1 MRKLF
6 DGERRF
12 LSAVIIVDLRIK
24 ILAVK
29 RSMKKNTMC
38 ESNDVTECSNFVSG
52 DYLSKRCPAN
62 CLAALVT
69 DLASVR

>member
-1 MRKLF
+1 MR
-6 DGERRF
+6 E
-12 LSAVIIVDLRIK
+12 
-24 ILAVK
+24 
-29 RSMKKNTMC
+29 NTMY